1 MKSKYIVYL
10 TRQIIEI
17 LEKKRS
23 LFHEKMEKKV
33 LKILQNFKNNLK
45 EFNKKNMVCLLIY
58 CSLLIEVMK
67 SYFRVEFTGYLEIE
81 ARSLFMDYIKYQ
93 NMQNI
98 KKVGILLGGDNWKRI
113 ALQDDHEYIIYIF

>member
-10 TRQIIEI
+10 TRQIFEI
-17 LEKKRS
+17 LEKKRN

-58 CSLLIEVMK
+58 CSLFVEVMK

-81 ARSLFMDYIKYQ
+81 ARSFFMDYIKYQ

-113 ALQDDHEYIIYIF
+113 ALQDDHE